1 LNDPLTAST
10 LPQILL
16 DKARKYGKDKIAIRE
31 KDLGIWQSY
40 SWHDYFEN
48 TKKFAFGLASL
59 GFKRGDRLSV
69 IGDNRPQ
76 LYWAQMAALC
86 LGGMPVPL
94 YQDAIEK
101 ELEYII
107 EHSEAKF
114 IVAEDQEQVDKM
126 LALKEKV
133 PSMEMII
140 YDDPRG
146 MRHYQQP
153 FIKSFTQVQELG
165 SQLEKDHPDFFEE
178 EVAKGKEED
187 TALIAYTSGTTGNPK
202 GVVLTHSNLLTNVK
216 LIFQAEEY
224 RDSDQVMA
232 YLPMAW
238 IGDSIY
244 SLAMLLDIGFTIN
257 CPEAAATVLRDM
269 REIGPTVIFCPPR
282 IWENILTTVRV
293 KMEDAAGI
301 KQKMFAFFINIAQR
315 MSTYQLK
322 HQAVPLG
329 LRLLY
334 TLGEFFVYGP
344 LRDNLGM
351 RKIRYAYTAGAALGP
366 EVFQFYRAIGV
377 NLKQVY
383 GLTETSAMCTYQPD
397 DEVKLETVGVPLPGI
412 QIKIGEGGEVLI
424 KSPGVFQ
431 GYYKN
436 PEATSETLKDGWL
449 HTGDAGIID
458 KDKHLII
465 IDRAKD
471 VSALANGTIFAP
483 QFIENKLKY
492 SPYIKEAVVL
502 GQGREYVT
510 AMINID
516 LESVGNWAERKNIGY
531 TSYADLSQKTEVYD
545 LIFREVKKV
554 NASLYNEVQL
564 RDAQIKR
571 YLILHKELDPDDA
584 EVTRTRKIRRG
595 FIAKK
600 YADIIDSLYSGK
612 EGVDVE
618 TKITYEDGRTATIR
632 AFLKIREAETLAE
645 KTT

>member
-1 LNDPLTAST
+1 
-10 LPQILL
+10 
-16 DKARKYGKDKIAIRE
+16 
-31 KDLGIWQSY
+31 
-40 SWHDYFEN
+40 
-48 TKKFAFGLASL
+48 
-59 GFKRGDRLSV
+59 
-69 IGDNRPQ
+69 
-76 LYWAQMAALC
+76 M
-86 LGGMPVPL
+86 
-94 YQDAIEK
+94 
-101 ELEYII
+101 EYII

-114 IVAEDQEQVDKM
+114 VIAEDQEQVDKM

-133 PSMEMII
+133 SSMEMIV

-146 MRHYQQP
+146 MRHYNQP
-153 FIKSFTQVQELG
+153 FIKSFTGVQALG
-165 SQLEKDHPDFFEE
+165 LEFEKDHPDFFEQ
-178 EVAKGKEED
+178 EVKKGKADD

-224 RDSDQVMA
+224 RDADQVMA

-257 CPEAAATVLRDM
+257 CPEAATTVMRDM
-269 REIGPTVIFCPPR
+269 REVGPTVIFCPPR
-282 IWENILTTVRV
+282 IWENILTTIRV
-293 KMEDAAGI
+293 KMEDAAWI
-301 KQKMFAFFINIAQR
+301 KQKMFNFLINVGQR
-315 MSTYQLK
+315 VSTYQLK

-334 TLGEFFVYGP
+334 ALGEFFVYGP

-351 RKIRYAYTAGAALGP
+351 RKIRFAYTAGAALGP
-366 EVFQFYRAIGV
+366 EVFQFYRSIGV

-397 DEVKLETVGVPLPGI
+397 DEVKLDTVGIPLPGI
-412 QIKIGEGGEVLI
+412 EIKISEGGEVLI

-436 PEATSETLKDGWL
+436 PEETSGTLKDGWL
-449 HTGDAGIID
+449 HTGDAGIVD
-458 KDKHLII
+458 KDNHLII

-471 VSALANGTIFAP
+471 VSTLANGTIFAP
-483 QFIENKLKY
+483 QFIENKLKF
-492 SPYIKEAVVL
+492 SPYIKEAVTL
-502 GQGREYVT
+502 GQGKEYVT

-516 LESVGNWAERKNIGY
+516 MESVGNWAERRNIGY
-531 TSYADLSQKTEVYD
+531 TSYADLSQKPEVYD
-545 LIFREVKKV
+545 LISQEIKRV
-554 NASLYNEVQL
+554 NAGLAKEEQL
-564 RDAQIKR
+564 RGAQIRR

-584 EVTRTRKIRRG
+584 EVTRTRKLRRG
-595 FIAKK
+595 FIARK
-600 YADIIDSLYSGK
+600 YAEMIAALYSSK

-632 AFLKIREAETLAE
+632 AFLQIREAEIFQE
-645 KTT
+645 KTA

>member
-1 LNDPLTAST
+1 
-10 LPQILL
+10 
-16 DKARKYGKDKIAIRE
+16 
-31 KDLGIWQSY
+31 
-40 SWHDYFEN
+40 
-48 TKKFAFGLASL
+48 
-59 GFKRGDRLSV
+59 
-69 IGDNRPQ
+69 
-76 LYWAQMAALC
+76 
-86 LGGMPVPL
+86 
-94 YQDAIEK
+94 
-101 ELEYII
+101 
-107 EHSEAKF
+107 
-114 IVAEDQEQVDKM
+114 
-126 LALKEKV
+126 
-133 PSMEMII
+133 
-140 YDDPRG
+140 
-146 MRHYQQP
+146 
-153 FIKSFTQVQELG
+153 
-165 SQLEKDHPDFFEE
+165 
-178 EVAKGKEED
+178 
-187 TALIAYTSGTTGNPK
+187 
-202 GVVLTHSNLLTNVK
+202 
-216 LIFQAEEY
+216 
-224 RDSDQVMA
+224 
-232 YLPMAW
+232 
-238 IGDSIY
+238 
-244 SLAMLLDIGFTIN
+244 
-257 CPEAAATVLRDM
+257 M